1 MPVDASLRQLVRGL
15 LQGSTATRRGEVFLT
30 NDTRRAAA
38 MGVLNLISDGV
49 LDGDATSCRANK
61 ATAAWLRRV
70 QLDRDDAFA
79 CQHRVTAQTA
89 EGVELNLAESP
100 LARLATGIG
109 GEAGYLERHQLE
121 AGERV
126 RRLVERARLQ
136 PRLTM
141 AYSAAHSV
149 STSGNSAGD
158 ISDLA
163 ADARKSLA
171 DLHRVLPR
179 DCAGVVLD
187 VCGLLKGL
195 QEVERER
202 GWPRRSAKLVLRIGL
217 DHLARHYGYAPS
229 AVGRSSGRPRGWM
242 EEGARPDQFG

>member
-1 MPVDASLRQLVRGL
+1 
-15 LQGSTATRRGEVFLT
+15 
-30 NDTRRAAA
+30 
-38 MGVLNLISDGV
+38 
-49 LDGDATSCRANK
+49 
-61 ATAAWLRRV
+61 
-70 QLDRDDAFA
+70 
-79 CQHRVTAQTA
+79 
-89 EGVELNLAESP
+89 
-100 LARLATGIG
+100 
-109 GEAGYLERHQLE
+109 
-121 AGERV
+121 
-126 RRLVERARLQ
+126 
-136 PRLTM
+136 M